1 MSMNNRG
8 TVSAPGESA
17 TATGSS
23 ATESFLP
30 QLYAEHAAFLLAFVQ
45 RLTGGDRHW
54 AEDVMQETLLR
65 AWRHAD
71 ELLGG
76 VHKSLRPWLTT
87 VARRIVIN
95 DRCRRRDWPQDGDWP
110 QNVDGAALDNTTAPD
125 AVELVLTR
133 FILERALRRIGPAH
147 RAVVEEVYLR
157 GRTVEETAVVLG
169 IPAGTVKSRSYH
181 AVRAM
186 RAALQDQGV
195 TSVDVVR

>member
-1 MSMNNRG
+1 MAASE
-8 TVSAPGESA
+8 PGEPA

-30 QLYAEHAAFLLAFVQ
+30 ELYAEHAAFLLAFVQ

-54 AEDVMQETLLR
+54 AEDVIQETLLR

-71 ELLGG
+71 ELVGG

-95 DRCRRRDWPQDGDWP
+95 DRCRRRDWPQD
-110 QNVDGAALDNTTAPD
+110 VDGIASDKAAAPD
-125 AVELVLTR
+125 AVDLVLTR
-133 FILERALRRIGPAH
+133 SILESALRRIGPAH
-147 RAVVEEVYLR
+147 RAVVEQVYLR
-157 GRTVEETAVVLG
+157 GRTVEEAAVVLG

-181 AVRAM
+181 AVRAL
-186 RAALQDQGV
+186 RAALQNQGV
-195 TSVDVVR
+195 TSLDAIR